1 MSAIDTELVLV
12 ALGAMLA
19 PVTLFLTV
27 LALVLGERPPT
38 QRLLVRAR
46 AWLERNART
55 IAAAVLV
62 LLAGVLLRNGIAGLT
77 G

>member
-27 LALVLGERPPT
+27 LALV
-38 QRLLVRAR
+38 
-46 AWLERNART
+46 
-55 IAAAVLV
+55 
-62 LLAGVLLRNGIAGLT
+62 IAGLT